1 MRIYQFVISLML
13 FLGTVATL
21 SLSVSGQAMAQEAQ
35 GISLVEAL
43 ELAHKNSKSDAQ
55 LEIQSEIA
63 EVKVKEVKA
72 KWWPQITADAK
83 AVVWNDNSMLQVI
96 DKENLDLEASLGQAV
111 QQGMAGMDTAQQ
123 MAMTTM
129 LGMMK
134 PLVPPVTQALMDIIP
149 SELELRE
156 QFTAIVGV
164 QLVMPLTPLLQ
175 VYQGQKLAELGVKD
189 VEIQRKGQSLA
200 IDFEV
205 TDVYLKLV
213 YAQLMVDVAQEAL
226 DTIQK
231 HVEMA
236 QKYEN
241 AGMISHN
248 DVLSAEVELVKARQD
263 LMEARQ
269 GKRLAG
275 MKLVQTLGLPRGTEV
290 SASDMPQE
298 TFSVALAPLSDYQTR
313 ALEQRTELERLSLTQ
328 ELGERSA
335 KLAIYDYIPKVA
347 LVARYEFAHGTAMQ
361 PTNQAFIG
369 LAANWTIF
377 DGLEKHYA
385 AKRAELEAS
394 QNATKAEEAEEVIA
408 LEVIQ
413 KYLNLETALE
423 KTALTKQALA
433 LADENLRMITAQFAQ
448 GESVNTDV
456 LTAQTKRAA
465 ARASD
470 VKARIDVLSALAAL
484 YLSLGEEPRLTQDAI
499 R

>member
-1 MRIYQFVISLML
+1 
-13 FLGTVATL
+13 
-21 SLSVSGQAMAQEAQ
+21 
-35 GISLVEAL
+35 
-43 ELAHKNSKSDAQ
+43 
-55 LEIQSEIA
+55 
-63 EVKVKEVKA
+63 
-72 KWWPQITADAK
+72 
-83 AVVWNDNSMLQVI
+83 
-96 DKENLDLEASLGQAV
+96 
-111 QQGMAGMDTAQQ
+111 
-123 MAMTTM
+123 
-129 LGMMK
+129 
-134 PLVPPVTQALMDIIP
+134 
-149 SELELRE
+149 
-156 QFTAIVGV
+156 
-164 QLVMPLTPLLQ
+164 
-175 VYQGQKLAELGVKD
+175 
-189 VEIQRKGQSLA
+189 
-200 IDFEV
+200 
-205 TDVYLKLV
+205 
-213 YAQLMVDVAQEAL
+213 
-226 DTIQK
+226 
-231 HVEMA
+231 
-236 QKYEN
+236 
-241 AGMISHN
+241 
-248 DVLSAEVELVKARQD
+248 
-263 LMEARQ
+263 
-269 GKRLAG
+269 
-275 MKLVQTLGLPRGTEV
+275 
-290 SASDMPQE
+290 MPQE

-394 QNATKAEEAEEVIA
+394 QNATKAEEAEELIA
-408 LEVIQ
+408 LEVSQ